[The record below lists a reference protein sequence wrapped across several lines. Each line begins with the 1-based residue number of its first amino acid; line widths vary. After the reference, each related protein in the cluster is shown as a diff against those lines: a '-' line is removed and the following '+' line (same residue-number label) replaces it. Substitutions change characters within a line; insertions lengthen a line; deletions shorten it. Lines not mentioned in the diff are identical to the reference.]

1 MRNRQKIIAR
11 LRRQATGEIENFKE
25 QMAVYLKQLGELA
38 GAAYYMRSFK
48 ADEGAYV
55 AEARKTLGDLITQV
69 QLSCEM
75 LGLDFDV
82 VADEG
87 FTSFRDKMREVA
99 RSRNRGKI

>member
-1 MRNRQKIIAR
+1 MYNRQKIIAR
-11 LRRQATGEIENFKE
+11 LRRQATGETENFKE

-38 GAAYYMRSFK
+38 SAAYYMRSFK
-48 ADEGAYV
+48 ADEAAYI
-55 AEARKTLGDLITQV
+55 AEARKSLGDLITQI

-82 VADEG
+82 IADEG

-99 RSRNRGKI
+99 RSKSHGT